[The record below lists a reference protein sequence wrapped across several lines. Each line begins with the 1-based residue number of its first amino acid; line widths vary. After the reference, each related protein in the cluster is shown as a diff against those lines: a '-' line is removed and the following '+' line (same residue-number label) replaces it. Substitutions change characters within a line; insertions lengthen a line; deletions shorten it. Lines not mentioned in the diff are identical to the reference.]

1 MKINAIVH
9 ALEEYAPRTLQ
20 ESWDNSGLQIGL
32 PAEADGEVTGVLLCV
47 DVNEAVIAEAI
58 ARGFNMVV
66 SHHPLF
72 FKGVKQFT
80 GNSVQQRAAMA
91 AIRGGVAVYSAH
103 TSLDSTRGGVSYAMA
118 RALGATVERALS
130 PADRPLVRLT
140 VICPRTAASD
150 VELVLFDNDATDSL
164 AISADRAET
173 HMSAD
178 DPVPAFDISHTP
190 MTRVETVVSPDRV
203 SLLMAQLGSMPRADE
218 LKIDTTSL
226 DNVDPMLG
234 LGVLATLPAPIDMGA
249 LAEKIKEV
257 FGTPCIRANAAY
269 DPERTVTR
277 LALCGGAGGEF
288 IARASASGAQV
299 YITADVRYH
308 DFCDNPTGMAIFDI
322 GHFES
327 ELCATEIF
335 MNVISQKF
343 PNFAVEYSK
352 TDINPVKYL

>member
-1 MKINAIVH
+1 MKLNALVH

-47 DVNEAVIAEAI
+47 DVTEAVIAEAI
-58 ARGFNMVV
+58 ERGFNLVV

-72 FKGVKQFT
+72 FKGVKQLT
-80 GNSVQQRAAMA
+80 GGSVQQRAAMA

-118 RALGATVERALS
+118 EALGATVERALS

-140 VICPRTAASD
+140 VICPRSAAAD
-150 VELVLFDNDATDSL
+150 VELVLFDNDAGDSL
-164 AISADRAET
+164 ALSADRAEARQST
-173 HMSAD
+173 A
-178 DPVPAFDISHTP
+178 DPVPVFDISHTP
-190 MTRVETVVSPDRV
+190 MTRVETVVSPDQV
-203 SLLMAQLGSMPRADE
+203 SLLMAQLGSMPQAADM
-218 LKIDTTSL
+218 KIDTTSL
-226 DNVDPMLG
+226 GNVDPMLG
-234 LGVLATLPAPIDMGA
+234 LGVLATLPAPTSLGT
-249 LAEKIKEV
+249 LVEKIKAV
-257 FGTPCIRANAAY
+257 FGTRCIRANAAY
-269 DPERTVTR
+269 DPKKTVTR

-288 IARASASGAQV
+288 IGRAAASGAQA
-299 YITADVRYH
+299 YITAEVRYH
-308 DFCDNPTGMAIFDI
+308 DFCDNPAGMAIFDI

-335 MNVISQKF
+335 MKVISQKF

-352 TDINPVKYL
+352 TDKNPVKYL

>member
-47 DVNEAVIAEAI
+47 DVTEAVIAEARE
-58 ARGFNMVV
+58 RGFNMVV

-72 FKGVKQFT
+72 FKGVKQLT
-80 GNSVQQRAAMA
+80 GSSVQQRAAMA

-118 RALGATVERALS
+118 EALGATVERALC

-140 VICPRTAASD
+140 VICPRSAAAD

-164 AISADRAET
+164 ALPADRAEARPST
-173 HMSAD
+173 A
-178 DPVPAFDISHTP
+178 DPVPTFDISHTP

-203 SLLMAQLGSMPRADE
+203 SLLMAQLGSMPQAADM
-218 LKIDTTSL
+218 KIDTTSL
-226 DNVDPMLG
+226 GNVDPMLG
-234 LGVLATLPAPIDMGA
+234 LGVLATLPAPTTMGT
-249 LAEKIKEV
+249 LVEKIKEA

-269 DPERTVTR
+269 RPEQTVTR
-277 LALCGGAGGEF
+277 IALCGGAGGEF
-288 IARASASGAQV
+288 IGRAAASGAQV

-308 DFCDNPTGMAIFDI
+308 DFCDNPAGMAIFDI

-335 MNVISQKF
+335 MKVISQKF
-343 PNFAVEYSK
+343 PNFAVEYSQ
-352 TDINPVKYL
+352 TDKNPVRYL